1 MRGTTAHMARRDLF
15 TSGLEMEKSE
25 LISRKEAMRESAE
38 RISQNKRVS
47 ERVWWSNTKVPPP
60 PANICGHLM
69 VDLRRSFTTDIT
81 PVQFMILN
89 LISDLHANH

>member
-47 ERVWWSNTKVPPP
+47 ERVWWSNTKVHVMRWSGSPPTHTHTSV
-60 PANICGHLM
+60 A
-69 VDLRRSFTTDIT
+69 T
-81 PVQFMILN
+81 
-89 LISDLHANH
+89 